1 MLKKID
7 LKLVAKTVSKP
18 QANEQLTFAEL
29 SRAWLAV
36 TRNGDDV
43 LRMRKWVD
51 CFGERIAWTI
61 TTDELI
67 GIGQG
72 MLEHGYAPGSVNRDI
87 GALGS
92 MYKWIIGERRAPAGF
107 VSPTLNVRRY
117 PEPIRVVEVPDDAI
131 QRLRD
136 IAKTNANRRFTLF
149 VHLLI
154 DTGARKSELL
164 ERTWSDFDLDKRRVY
179 LTAGVTKT
187 GKARALYFTEETAAL
202 IKRLAP
208 HRAECALV
216 FPGRA
221 TSLPANYRK
230 SWLKLTEQAG
240 VPGLRMHDVRHHRAR
255 ELLVKGTPLPVAA
268 QIMGHGAQVLER
280 RYGHLSVADKQAAVE
295 AAWAVA

>member
-1 MLKKID
+1 MLKRID
-7 LKLVAKTVSKP
+7 LKQVAKSIQKP
-18 QANEQLTFAEL
+18 QANDQLTFAEL

-43 LRMRKWVD
+43 LRMRKWND
-51 CFGERIAWTI
+51 LFGDRIAWTI

-87 GALGS
+87 GAIGS
-92 MYKWIIGERRAPAGF
+92 MFKWIIGQRRAPAGF
-107 VSPTLNVRRY
+107 VSPTLNFRRY
-117 PEPIRVVEVPDDAI
+117 AEPIRIVEVADEEI

-136 IAKTNANRRFTLF
+136 ISRANGNKHFTIF

-164 ERTWSDFDLDKRRVY
+164 ERTWAEFDLEKRRIY
-179 LTAGVTKT
+179 LTSDATKT
-187 GKARALYFTEETAAL
+187 GKARALYFSQDTAAL
-202 IKRLAP
+202 IKRLIPRRPDGMLA
-208 HRAECALV
+208 

-221 TSLPANYRK
+221 TQLPANYRK
-230 SWLKLTEQAG
+230 SWLVLTEAAG
-240 VPGLRMHDVRHHRAR
+240 VPKLRMHDIRHHRAS

-268 QIMGHGAQVLER
+268 QIMGHGSQVLER
-280 RYGHLSVADKQAAVE
+280 RYGHLSVSDKQAAAE
-295 AAWAVA
+295 AAWAA